1 MLEFFKMEDKNSS
14 AKYDGYNSKTL
25 GNNYDHISQK
35 VKDKITDNGG
45 VMDVKAEKNGGQEL
59 KGVRAVFNSK
69 ESRDDFNA
77 EIDKMKKQQ
86 KNTNKQ
92 SDKKEDDAPK
102 AKTQAELDKE
112 NKSKKLN
119 ETRINEIITESI
131 NSYLSEALKSPKLR
145 QIAQKHGGLGKGGHG
160 ESDNM
165 AWTRGGWRDVPLSD
179 ITDDMLGD
187 ESDIDMN
194 PYSEKS
200 NNGIVFRDG
209 STLPFK
215 TNQSALDISDDLH
228 DSHKQLDRAHSKNH
242 DGAKYFEPST
252 NGAYHARHMRDVLN
266 HGYGTIKHGKEEA
279 EKVKDAGYGARK
291 YWDDYTRSGKEVVDR
306 AKKHYQEFKKDGTFN
321 DKTKRF

>member
-1 MLEFFKMEDKNSS
+1 MLECFKMEDKNSS

-69 ESRDDFNA
+69 ETRDDFNA
-77 EIDKMKKQQ
+77 EIDKMKKQE
-86 KNTNKQ
+86 KNTKKQ

-131 NSYLSEALKSPKLR
+131 NSYLSEALKSDKLR
-145 QIAQKHGGLGKGGHG
+145 RLSKQHGGLGDKFSRHG
-160 ESDNM
+160 KSDNW
-165 AWTRGGWRDVPLSD
+165 AFTRGGYQDVPLSD
-179 ITDDMLGD
+179 ITDDMLSD
-187 ESDIDMN
+187 ESELDTN
-194 PYSEKS
+194 EYSNKS
-200 NNGIVFRDG
+200 SNGVVFQDG

-215 TNQSALDISDDLH
+215 DKESALEISDKLQD
-228 DSHKQLDRAHSKNH
+228 KQRKRRLSKGN
-242 DGAKYFEPST
+242 DGSEEYIPST
-252 NGAYHARHMRDVLN
+252 NSSYHARHVRDVMK
-266 HGYGTIKHGKEEA
+266 HGRNTIKTGLERSKEFG
-279 EKVKDAGYGARK
+279 DRNIPK
-291 YWDDYTRSGKEVVDR
+291 YWRDYIQNGKDVVNN
-306 AKKHYQEFKKDGTFN
+306 AKQTYQDFKKDGTFN